1 MKRILLATTLLAGF
15 GSAPAIAQTADGAA
29 PRRVDTVIVSAQRR
43 DQDIQATPVAVTA
56 VGEAQLEQLSVTSTQ
71 DIAKAVPNLTLNPVT
86 ANPSTF
92 QIGLRGGSEQTG
104 GLIVSEPVVG
114 IYVDDVYR
122 GRLQG
127 SNVQLSDIERIE
139 VLRGPQGTLYGRNT
153 FSGAIKIITKTPGQ
167 NNEWLNASLG
177 VGSFGEIRAD
187 ASVGRALTDT
197 LAGSL
202 SVMWRDQQEGWIRNR
217 ATGREIGAERNV
229 AARGKLVW
237 ESGPW
242 TVTGAVAWTDDDN
255 DGYIPVNVVFNP
267 DAARINFATRV
278 RTRDASPATRLGP
291 YVTSSPTISAGATE
305 VLSASLT
312 IERELGENLTFKS
325 ITGYVDTD
333 DLFRWDLAGGFQ
345 PTPTTF
351 RSTFDRLAV
360 ASAQQWSQELQLSG
374 QSLGGDLNWIA
385 GLYWFNETGDQ
396 SFSDTIALF
405 GLPTFPLFLQ
415 STDTTSWAAFVHGA
429 WSLSPQTA
437 LTVGLRYTSEDKDF
451 AARILSTPAVNVRL
465 GRTDDDLSPKL
476 GIEHSFSDTVFGYAN
491 VQRGFK
497 AGGFN
502 GLSRDPRVLALSYR
516 PQTVWAYEAG
526 LKADLLDNT
535 LRANFAIFLNDIKDL
550 QQTTTRPDGTFPQEN
565 VGDAT
570 VWGWELELSATPA
583 DGLDLFAAIGFM
595 DDQFDRLDPTSDA
608 LRAGAQNLPLV
619 SDWTARIGGS
629 YAWDVGERF
638 TGKLGASVAY
648 TGAFDATVTNVLEI
662 SDYARFDGFASI
674 GTRDGKWELVA
685 AGQNLTDE
693 VTYVSGIVAAP
704 FPPALTV
711 LKPRTWTLTLRY
723 KN

>member
-1 MKRILLATTLLAGF
+1 MKKLLISSTAMAAFLGAG
-15 GSAPAIAQTADGAA
+15 APALAQATAEA
-29 PRRVDTVIVSAQRR
+29 RQVETVIVSAQRR
-43 DQDIQATPVAVTA
+43 DQDIQATPVTVTA
-56 VGEAQLEQLSVTSTQ
+56 VTSAQLEQLSVSSTQ
-71 DIAKAVPNLTLNPVT
+71 DIAKAVPNLVLNPVT

-127 SNVQLSDIERIE
+127 ANFQLSDIERIE

-153 FSGAIKIITKTPGQ
+153 FSGAIKIITKTPSQ
-167 NNEWLNASLG
+167 TNEWLNASAGL
-177 VGSFGEIRAD
+177 GSFGEIKAD
-187 ASVGRALTDT
+187 VSIGRALTDT

-202 SVMWRDQQEGWIRNR
+202 SVLYRDQQDGWIFNR
-217 ATGREIGAERNV
+217 ATNREIGAERNI

-237 ESGPW
+237 EAGDW
-242 TVTGAVAWTDDDN
+242 TVTGSLAWTDDEN
-255 DGYIPVNVVFNP
+255 DGYIPVNVLFNP
-267 DAARINFATRV
+267 DAARTGFATRV
-278 RTRDASPATRLGP
+278 TTRDAIPATRLGP
-291 YVTSSPTISAGATE
+291 YVTSSPTISQGATE

-312 IERELGENLTFKS
+312 VERDLGSNLQFKS
-325 ITGYVDTD
+325 ITGYVSTD
-333 DLFRWDLAGGFQ
+333 DLFRWDLAAGFQ

-360 ASAQQWSQELQLSG
+360 ASAEQWSQELQLSG
-374 QSLGGDLNWIA
+374 QAFDDKLNWIA
-385 GLYWFNETGDQ
+385 GLYYFTETGNQ
-396 SFSDTIALF
+396 SFSDTIGLF
-405 GLPTFPLFLQ
+405 FLPTFPLFIQ
-415 STDTTSWAAFVHGA
+415 DTDTTSWAAYLHGSY
-429 WSLSPQTA
+429 SLSPATA
-437 LTVGLRYTSEDKDF
+437 VTLGLRYTSEDKDF

-465 GRTDDDLSPKL
+465 GRTDEALTPKI
-476 GIEHSFSDTVFGYAN
+476 GIEHSFADNLFGYAN

-502 GLSRDPRVLALSYR
+502 GLSRDPRTLALSYR

-535 LRANFAIFLNDIKDL
+535 LRANLAFFLNDIEDL

-583 DGLDLFAAIGFM
+583 DGLDVFAAIGFQ
-595 DDQFDRLDPTSDA
+595 DDRFDRLDPNSDSF
-608 LRAGAQNLPLV
+608 RARAENLPLV

-629 YAWDVGERF
+629 YAWDIGQRF
-638 TGKLGASVAY
+638 TGKLGASLAY

-662 SDYARFDGFASI
+662 SDYTRFDGFFSV
-674 GTRDGKWELVA
+674 GTRDGKWELTA
-685 AGQNLTDE
+685 AGQNLSDE
-693 VTYVSGIVAAP
+693 VTYVSGIVAPP